1 MTKRTKST
9 STSQAKE
16 KRDLTRFCAFWG
28 LSIVAVLFVVTGIL
42 NIVGHYITINALV
55 INIMDTIAK
64 VALLI
69 AVGIPAYSYVR
80 GKGQN
85 WKIFYWIALLI
96 YALGVVF
103 SVIRF

>member
-1 MTKRTKST
+1 MAKKTKNTTTQTK
-9 STSQAKE
+9 E
-16 KRDLTRFCAFWG
+16 RRDLTRFCAFWG

-42 NIVGHYITINALV
+42 NIVSHYVTINTLV
-55 INIMDTIAK
+55 INILDTVAK

-85 WKIFYWIALLI
+85 WKVFYWVALLI

-103 SVIRF
+103 GVIHL